1 MVIFATIA
9 VAAFIVVA
17 GAFLLGHD
25 HDLDHDFDHDFDHD
39 VAHGGSPDTG
49 GVVSIFSTRV
59 VFTFIMG
66 FGAAGAIAN
75 SYGAS
80 YPVAS
85 LIGVAAGMVLGA
97 LMYGIMLLFVEQQAS
112 SIIPTNSLLGC
123 TGTVTVPIDKDSLGE
138 IGVSVAGEYRTF
150 AARLQGPGTVP
161 KGHTVR
167 IVGLTGSI
175 LTVEEDKGKTE

>member
-1 MVIFATIA
+1 MIVFGTIA

-17 GAFLLGHD
+17 GAFLVGHD
-25 HDLDHDFDHDFDHD
+25 HDLDHDFDHD
-39 VAHGGSPDTG
+39 VAQGGSPDTG
-49 GVVSIFSTRV
+49 GVISIFSTRV

-66 FGAAGAIAN
+66 FGAAGAIA
-75 SYGAS
+75 SAYGVS
-80 YPVAS
+80 YPIAA

-112 SIIPTNSLLGC
+112 SIIPTDSLLGC
-123 TGTVTVPIDKDSLGE
+123 TGTVTVPIDQDRLGE

-150 AARLQGPGTVP
+150 AARLQGSGTVA

-167 IVGLTGSI
+167 VVGMNGSI
-175 LTVEEDKGKTE
+175 LTVDEDKDKAQ